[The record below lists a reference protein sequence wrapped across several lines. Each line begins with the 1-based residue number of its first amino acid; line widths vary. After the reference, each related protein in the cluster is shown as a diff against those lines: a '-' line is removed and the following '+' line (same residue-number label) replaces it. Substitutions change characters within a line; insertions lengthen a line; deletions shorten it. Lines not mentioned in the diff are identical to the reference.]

1 MSEAQLLKAVSN
13 TKNAANA
20 DYLKALHARAA
31 ELISYRNEMSDTRAK
46 WNWTDRLAKSANKR
60 RPSLEY
66 AVDDEVSVDG
76 SKWQVQRICT
86 LANGT
91 PEKSLLI
98 NSKGQCQWVRH
109 DTILP
114 LSVPVPQP
122 MLPVPPSITTGAT
135 IFYYDSS
142 SLPRT
147 RILCGDIQTIADGI
161 ITVHIRQPNDT
172 VRTYLPRWT
181 DPAHTEKI
189 YRHNYGKQKSH
200 LIPFVDTT
208 TPSDVIC
215 TTKLSDGSMLD
226 DETIYYLQS
235 KGVDIA
241 IADDYAQDDE

>member
-1 MSEAQLLKAVSN
+1 LTEAQLLKAVSN

-20 DYLKALHARAA
+20 DYLKALHDRAA

-46 WNWTDRLAKSANKR
+46 YNWADRLAKSANKQQ
-60 RPSLEY
+60 PSLEY
-66 AVDDEVSVDG
+66 SIDDEVSVDG
-76 SKWQVQRICT
+76 SRWQVQRICT

-91 PEKSLLI
+91 PEKALLI

-109 DTILP
+109 DVILP

-122 MLPVPPSITTGAT
+122 LLPVPTSIAPGST

-147 RILCGDIQTIADGI
+147 RILCGDIQTIVNDT
-161 ITVHIRQPNDT
+161 ITIHVRQPNDT

-181 DPAHTEKI
+181 DPAHTDRI
-189 YRHNYGKQKSH
+189 YRHNFGKQKSH
-200 LIPFVDTT
+200 LIPFIDTT
-208 TPSDVIC
+208 TRSDVIC
-215 TTKLSDGSMLD
+215 TTKLSEGSMLD

-235 KGVDIA
+235 KGVDIS
-241 IADDYAQDDE
+241 IAGDQPPDDD